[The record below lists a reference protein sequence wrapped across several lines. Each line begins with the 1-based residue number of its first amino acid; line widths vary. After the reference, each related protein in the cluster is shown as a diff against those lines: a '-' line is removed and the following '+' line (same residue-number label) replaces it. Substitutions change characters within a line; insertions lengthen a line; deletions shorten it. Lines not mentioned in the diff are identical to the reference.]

1 MHIAP
6 VRAGTVWSPP
16 RRALPSPPM
25 FVVETPRLLLRH
37 LSLDDLDALAPM
49 YADPDIRRGYPDGT
63 RTREQT
69 AAEIAWFEHGHPQHP
84 ELGLWATIDRA
95 SGTVIGRC
103 GLLPWVLDGRFEVE
117 VAYLLG
123 KPWWGRGLA
132 TEAAQGIV
140 QHARQRLGLT
150 RLVCLVMPGNEPSVR
165 VAQRIGMRFERHV
178 VDEYGPS
185 DLYAMALA
193 PAPVGLT

>member
-132 TEAAQGIV
+132 TEAAKGIV
-140 QHARQRLGLT
+140 QHAQQSLGLE

-165 VAQRIGMRFERHV
+165 VAQRIGMRFERHF
-178 VDEYGPS
+178 VDEHGPA
-185 DLYAMALA
+185 DLYAMALG
-193 PAPVGLT
+193 PGPT